1 MNLDGATHG
10 TISWRVASH
19 IQDVYGE
26 SPSTVVEKR
35 VQPSV
40 EQHRLHLKN
49 AWQEEDCPGYVASLD
64 DYTGTCG
71 PIAGWA
77 SSPLHD
83 CYQYML
89 LFSAHLG

>member
-1 MNLDGATHG
+1 VHESRRGHPWNHILA
-10 TISWRVASH
+10 VASH

-26 SPSTVVEKR
+26 PPSTVVEKR
-35 VQPSV
+35 VQPIV
-40 EQHRLHLKN
+40 EQHRLRLN
-49 AWQEEDCPGYVASLD
+49 WQEEDCPGYVASLD